1 MKLVTDPLGNEILIQ
16 QTIVDFKDRIIGPEE
31 IFDDITKVI
40 EKPIMIF
47 KMDRDGTQ
55 LYYLR
60 AIGWNKTMLLGVQKN
75 NAHFEVISFEIDPS
89 IERITEL
96 HQAGQ
101 RLI

>member
-1 MKLVTDPLGNEILIQ
+1 MKLVIDPFGNEILIQ
-16 QTIVDFKDRIIGPEE
+16 QKIVDFKEQIKESEE
-31 IFDDITKVI
+31 IFDDISKVI
-40 EKPIMIF
+40 ERPIMIF
-47 KMDRDGTQ
+47 RMNEDGTQ

-75 NAHFEVISFEIDPS
+75 NNHFEVINYEIDPP

-96 HQAGQ
+96 HQMGQ